1 MNWAADCAAVIP
13 CLDEERT
20 IGSVVTA
27 MRSYVQTVLVID
39 DGSADRTAELAERAG
54 AEVLRHKCT
63 QGKGA
68 ALQAGWQR
76 AHDLGFTWA
85 LTLDGDGQHCPDDVP
100 GFFKCAEST
109 SAMLVVGNRMGNA
122 ASMPWLRRVVNRWLS
137 RRLEKLAGRPLPDS
151 QCGFRLMRLDSWAA
165 LPITAMH
172 FEIESEVL
180 LRFLVEG
187 LRVEFVPI
195 QAIYKGEQSKIHPW
209 KDTVRWFRWWKK
221 ARVLKS
227 TSGYR

>member
-1 MNWAADCAAVIP
+1 MNWPAGCAAVIP

-27 MRSYVQTVLVID
+27 MRSHVQTVLVID

-122 ASMPWLRRVVNRWLS
+122 ASMPWLRCLVNRWLS

-151 QCGFRLMRLDSWAA
+151 QCGFRLMQLNIWATLPIAA
-165 LPITAMH
+165 LN

-180 LRFLVEG
+180 LRFLIEG
-187 LRVEFVPI
+187 FRVEFVPI
-195 QAIYKGEQSKIHPW
+195 QVIYKGEQSKIHPW
-209 KDTVRWFRWWKK
+209 EDTVRWFRWWRK
-221 ARVLKS
+221 ARAMKR
-227 TSGYR
+227 TSIQP